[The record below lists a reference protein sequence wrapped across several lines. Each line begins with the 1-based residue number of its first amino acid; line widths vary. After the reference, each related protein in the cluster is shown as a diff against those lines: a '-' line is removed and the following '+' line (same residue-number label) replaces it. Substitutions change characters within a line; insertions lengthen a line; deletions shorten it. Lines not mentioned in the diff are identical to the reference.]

1 MTGWRRRLPVDARS
15 ISATA
20 LVRIVSL
27 AASLGTLALTARWLG
42 PEGRGVTAGATAWA
56 ALVAGLC
63 HLSVAQVIVRDA
75 AARAEAQWVVQ
86 QVRNVLL
93 LGVAGVVVA
102 WIAVAMLAVIDAP
115 RFFGLLPTGPLVM
128 AMLMVPW
135 LVLETY
141 AATMLP
147 GIGALRSLNTA
158 QLTSRAVAIGLLLL
172 LVAGLGFG
180 VIGALAATLGG
191 LLASGAIILR
201 RLWLA
206 GGRDA
211 RISRDSLRPLAR
223 GGALL
228 HLNAVGA
235 ILLSNVDVI
244 VVQQTQPLAVTGIYQ
259 LAVQAAML
267 PLMLPQ
273 AAATV
278 FYGRVSSL
286 GADAAWRF
294 SRGAMVGVL
303 AAVATACALA
313 ALLAPWVVTALA
325 GPRFGGAVPIFRLLL
340 IGTLAQSFSAMM
352 APQWIGRGLFRTASA
367 VTLCLGVSTL
377 IALRLLVPRHGIDG
391 AVAVVVTASLVT
403 AAVNAGFARWVGRRV
418 AAHAAGAGP
427 G

>member
-1 MTGWRRRLPVDARS
+1 MTSWRSRLPVDTRS

-20 LVRIVSL
+20 LVRVVAL
-27 AASLGTLALTARWLG
+27 AASLGTLAMTARWLG

-56 ALVAGLC
+56 ALIAGLC
-63 HLSVAQVIVRDA
+63 HLSIAQVIVRDA
-75 AARAEAQWVVQ
+75 SARADAQWVVQ

-93 LGVAGVVVA
+93 LGGAGVVVA
-102 WIAVAMLAVIDAP
+102 WIAVAVLAAVDAP
-115 RFFGLLPTGPLVM
+115 RFFGAMTTGPLVM

-141 AATMLP
+141 AATLLP
-147 GIGALRSLNTA
+147 GIGGLRSLNAA
-158 QLTSRAVAIGLLLL
+158 QLTSRAVAIVLLVL

-180 VIGALAATLGG
+180 VLGALTATLGG
-191 LLASGAIILR
+191 LVASGAIILR

-206 GGRDA
+206 GGREA
-211 RISRDSLRPLAR
+211 RIARDALRPLLR

-244 VVQQTQPLAVTGIYQ
+244 VVQQTQSLAATGIYQ

-286 GADAAWRF
+286 GADAAWRH

-303 AAVATACALA
+303 AAVAVAAALA
-313 ALLAPWVVTALA
+313 ALLAPWIVNLLA
-325 GPRFGGAVPIFRLLL
+325 GPRFAAAVPVFRLLL
-340 IGTLAQSFSAMM
+340 IGTFAQSFSAMM

-367 VTLCLGVSTL
+367 VTLGLGVTTL
-377 IALRLLVPRHGIDG
+377 IALRVLVPRHGVDG
-391 AVAVVVTASLVT
+391 AVGVVVTAHLVT
-403 AAVNAGFARWVGRRV
+403 AAVNVGFARWVGRRV
-418 AAHAAGAGP
+418 AEQTAGTGP
-427 G
+427 A